1 MTVFFLILTLL
12 ALLFG
17 ASKIGFNPVKN
28 LKDNARIAT
37 GLTFIF
43 IGSTHFLIPGKYL
56 EMMPPFIPAPLL
68 MVYLSGFFEIL
79 GGAGL
84 ILPNTKR
91 IAAYGLTALLL
102 AVFPANVYVALSNVQ
117 LGGFMSYSFYQWL
130 RLPLQFVLIWWIL
143 WTISKPGI
151 LNNSGK
157 FK

>member
-1 MTVFFLILTLL
+1 MTVFFLILLFF

-28 LKDNARIAT
+28 LKDNARLAT
-37 GLTFIF
+37 GLTFILT
-43 IGSTHFLIPGKYL
+43 GATHFLIPDKYL

-84 ILPNTKR
+84 ILPGTKR
-91 IAAYGLTALLL
+91 IAAYGLIALLL
-102 AVFPANVYVALSNVQ
+102 AVFPANVYVALNNVQ

-143 WTISKPGI
+143 WTISKPRM
-151 LNNSGK
+151 LDNNL
-157 FK
+157 